1 MVAVGRQDV
10 PKHEKTRV
18 SVTMTTPYILA
29 LDTLVTDGLY
39 LNRGEAILEALRG
52 FLDKKQ
58 VEPFYNCEEIKEE
71 LVEETP
77 KEEEEL
83 VKEID
88 EELKT
93 NKNLVTA

>member
-1 MVAVGRQDV
+1 
-10 PKHEKTRV
+10 
-18 SVTMTTPYILA
+18 MTTPYILA